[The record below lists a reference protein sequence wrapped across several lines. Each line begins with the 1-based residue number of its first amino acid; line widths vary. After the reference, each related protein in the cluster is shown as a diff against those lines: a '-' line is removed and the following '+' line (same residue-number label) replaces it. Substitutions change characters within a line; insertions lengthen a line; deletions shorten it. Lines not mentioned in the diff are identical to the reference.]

1 MRSGASVAVRR
12 TTGRESFPQ
21 PAGFRLMIPGWPQ
34 WSWSQRDRALVLFG
48 GYIAA
53 LAVGLFAWGTLPGA
67 LILGFAFGA
76 HVLSVADALR
86 QAAFP
91 PFGRLLPWVSAST
104 GLSLGYVPIFGVL
117 WLAACPYPSGEGAG
131 ERGFLINRWSYRQ
144 VQPRLGDWVGFVA
157 GGPLRSRV
165 GRICGMEGQDVHWT
179 DGKLTIDG
187 QAVAWQS
194 QHGSPRDR
202 VSEFTL
208 AIPAGQVLIACEA
221 LDRGAPEL
229 MLLDREKV
237 VGRAWAQHRPIWS
250 RRFLRSEQP

>member
-34 WSWSQRDRALVLFG
+34 WSWSQRDRASVLFG

-76 HVLSVADALR
+76 HVFSAADALR
-86 QAAFP
+86 QSAFP
-91 PFGRLLPWVSAST
+91 PFGRWLPWVSASA
-104 GLSLGYVPIFGVL
+104 GLSLGYAPIFGVL
-117 WLAACPYPSGEGAG
+117 WLVASPYPVDDRA

-144 VQPRLGDWVGFVA
+144 GRPRSGDWVGFVA
-157 GGPLRSRV
+157 DGRRESRV
-165 GRICGMEGQDVHWT
+165 GRLCGTEGQNVRWV

-194 QHGSPRDR
+194 QHGSPRGR
-202 VSEFTL
+202 VSEYAL

-221 LDRGAPEL
+221 TNRGASDMVL
-229 MLLDREKV
+229 VDRELV
-237 VGRAWAQHRPIWS
+237 VGRAWAQHWPIWS
-250 RRFLRSEQP
+250 RRFLRTEQP